1 MSKHE
6 MVTSTP
12 AVSHKTQPT
21 SPTRQKTVLVL
32 GGYGFVGRH
41 TVRALQRHNVR
52 VLIGTRGKGK
62 SIANDT
68 ERFISL
74 HKALRAADWHTVL
87 EGVDAVINTVGILRE
102 RRGEG
107 YDAVHNR
114 GPEALA
120 KACRKRNITLIHMS
134 ALGIEDSSPNRY
146 TLSKLNGENALTQ
159 SGCTGSIVRTS
170 VVNAVD
176 GYGSGWL
183 YRVACWPV
191 WMVPAGAVHLLSPI
205 EADDVG
211 EALAQLAIQPHAAR
225 MQLVELG
232 CGESFT
238 LLDYLTKLRQSVDPS
253 LPAPLFTIRV
263 PQTIARFFAH
273 LFDWLHITPYSIG
286 HHELL
291 EADNVPFD
299 NQLQRI
305 LGRAPTRI
313 GGSAITAH
321 NLTAVQAKRKLER
334 IAQ

>member
-211 EALAQLAIQPHAAR
+211 E
-225 MQLVELG
+225 
-232 CGESFT
+232 
-238 LLDYLTKLRQSVDPS
+238 QSVDPS